1 MSQVQTL
8 ADQSQRD
15 AALNLGKHVLA
26 VAPAGSGKTG
36 LLVRRALRA
45 LAASEQPEQVVCI
58 TFTRK
63 AAAEIR
69 HRIMAALQSAQ
80 GPVPE
85 ESWAADLHADA
96 TKALAR
102 DQAQRWQLLDNPA
115 RIRATTIDAFNQRLA
130 SQLPLLSGLG
140 GTVTQLQTPTAQYHA
155 AVLAAVTRLD
165 DTDLARAD
173 QHALLD
179 VLAWAN
185 NRLDG
190 LLPALASLLARR
202 DQWLGLLRPDPEQ
215 ADAVLHALIA
225 HPIRQLDQVLD
236 DAAKAV
242 IVPALQAASTLAPGM
257 AWAADLRAWPDARA
271 DHAALWRGIATSL
284 STQSGIRS
292 QLTKNEGFSNDNPHK
307 AAFKLVLADLKER
320 PDAAAIADIL
330 LAVRALPDVDW
341 PADYARLR
349 DALMRVLTLVYA
361 ELRIGFGQA
370 GEADFPEIA
379 AAAVAAASGQLGPEA
394 LRASDADIRHLL
406 VDEMQ
411 DTSAAQVQ
419 LLEEL
424 TQNWEPGDGRSLFV
438 VGDPQQSI
446 YGFRNAQV
454 RLFMQMMGT
463 APKHADAR
471 LGGLPLQV
479 LRLQTNFRS
488 ATTLVDWFNE
498 QFASVFPV
506 RDDPWAGVVSASACA
521 AAPSAKPG
529 PPVECVAV
537 AEDEAALVAQRVE
550 GLLQAS
556 PENESIG
563 VLAPSRTH
571 LEPALA
577 ALQAR
582 GITDVQ
588 ALDVQALADHA
599 AVVDFVHLLSALRQP
614 TDLLAWAVVLRAPW
628 VGLSWADMLALSRG
642 RTKQPWPMRFA
653 AFTSSEI
660 ELSDDGAARL
670 RRLLAVLEA
679 AEAERARLLDCAEQ
693 IWRGLGAPDCMAEAD
708 RQAVRLAMQCLREH
722 EVGGEI
728 EDWASAQ
735 RALYD
740 LYRPP
745 GRGRVEVT
753 TIHKSKGLEYDH
765 VLVVGC
771 GGKPYTGDA
780 PMLHVLPQPAGVLL
794 APKPP
799 YADDPGQG
807 IYGLASRLQRAA
819 QANERLRLLYVA
831 TTRARQSLCLVG
843 TAAWRKGSES
853 YEPVKNT
860 FMAALGSLFQASMEA
875 LPPPEGVA
883 DEQDDF
889 EYLTQLRVPADWEP
903 APASTTWLPSEQR
916 ARKPSEASLSP
927 LADDADAP
935 DLPVDG
941 DLYAQLVGTMVHLA
955 LERIAVDGLDAW
967 RDGGKTRRDS
977 MLSGLLRMGLPPA
990 QGEGAVDRVVE
1001 LVSRILDS
1009 EAGQWVLRD
1018 WPWWQNEYPLAG
1030 WVDGAWVSA
1039 VIDRC
1044 FEDDDGVLWVVDYK
1058 TAAYPVAESIEAY
1071 AARMRQKYAAQLA
1084 QYAELLA
1091 ALSPETEIRSGLL
1104 LAETGSFVEVDPS

>member
-1 MSQVQTL
+1 ML
-8 ADQSQRD
+8 ADQQQRD

-69 HRIMAALQSAQ
+69 HRMVAALQSAL
-80 GPVPE
+80 GPAPE
-85 ESWAADLHADA
+85 SAWEAQLHADA
-96 TKALAR
+96 SAALAR
-102 DQAQRWQLLDNPA
+102 DRQQGWQLLDNPA

-140 GTVTQLQTPTAQYHA
+140 GAVTQLQAPAAQYHA
-155 AVLAAVTRLD
+155 AVLAAVARLD
-165 DTDLARAD
+165 DSDLPRAD
-173 QHALLD
+173 QRALLD

-185 NRLDG
+185 NRLDT
-190 LLPALASLLARR
+190 LLPALAGLLARR
-202 DQWLGLLRPDPEQ
+202 DQWLGLLRPDPAE
-215 ADAVLHALIA
+215 ADAVLRALLA
-225 HPIRQLDQVLD
+225 FPIRQLDSLFGE
-236 DAAKAV
+236 AKKTL
-242 IVPALQAASTLAPGM
+242 IVQALQVASTLAP
-257 AWAADLRAWPDARA
+257 AADWAAELQQWPAVSA
-271 DHAALWRGIATSL
+271 EHVALWRGIATSL
-284 STQSGIRS
+284 STQTGIRS
-292 QLTKNEGFSNDNPHK
+292 TLYKKEGFSDDNPHK
-307 AAFKLVLADLKER
+307 PALKALLSALKER
-320 PDAAAIADIL
+320 PDAESVVDTL
-330 LAVRALPDVDW
+330 LAVRALPDLDW

-424 TQNWEPGDGRSLFV
+424 TQNWEPGDGRSLFL

-463 APKHADAR
+463 APRHADAR

-479 LRLQTNFRS
+479 QQLQSNFRS
-488 ATTLVDWFNE
+488 TRTLVDWFNAR
-498 QFASVFPV
+498 FASLFPA

-521 AAPSAKPG
+521 PAPAASSG
-529 PPVECVAV
+529 PAVECVAV
-537 AEDEAALVAQRVE
+537 ADNEAEAVATRVQA
-550 GLLQAS
+550 LLQSTPA
-556 PENESIG
+556 EQRIG

-571 LEPALA
+571 LEPVLA
-577 ALQAR
+577 ELLAR
-582 GITDVQ
+582 GVDEVQ
-588 ALDVQALADHA
+588 ALDVQALAAHP
-599 AVVDFVHLLSALRQP
+599 AVVDFVHLVCALRQP
-614 TDLLAWAVVLRAPW
+614 ADLLAWAVLLRAPW
-628 VGLSWADMLALSRG
+628 VGLSWSDLLALSRG
-642 RTKQPWPMRFA
+642 RTKQSWPERFDRFA
-653 AFTSSEI
+653 AGEVT
-660 ELSDDGAARL
+660 LSDDGAARL
-670 RRLLAVLEA
+670 RRLLGVLDA
-679 AEAERARLLDCAEQ
+679 AETGRARLVDGAEQ
-693 IWRGLGAPDCMAEAD
+693 VWRGLGAPACVSEAD
-708 RQAVRLAMQCLREH
+708 RQAVRLAMRCLRDH
-722 EVGGEI
+722 EQGGEI

-735 RALYD
+735 RALHD

-745 GRGRVEVT
+745 GQGRVEVT
-753 TIHKSKGLEYDH
+753 TVHKSKGLEYDH

-771 GGKPYTGDA
+771 GGKPYLGDA
-780 PMLHVLPQPAGVLL
+780 PMLHVLPQQAGVLL
-794 APKPP
+794 APKPSF
-799 YADDPGQG
+799 ADDPGQG
-807 IYGLASRLQRAA
+807 IYDLAGRLQRAA

-831 TTRARQSLCLVG
+831 ATRARQSLCLIG
-843 TAAWRKGSES
+843 TAAWRKRSDT
-853 YEPVKNT
+853 YEPVSGS
-860 FMAALGSLFQASMEA
+860 FMAALSAQFRPSMEA
-875 LPPPEGVA
+875 LPMP
-883 DEQDDF
+883 DEAVEAQDEF
-889 EYLTQLRVPADWEP
+889 EYLTQWRVPADWSP
-903 APASTTWLPSEQR
+903 APSSTAWLPSEQR

-927 LADDADAP
+927 AADDGDAA

-955 LERIAVDGLDAW
+955 LERVAIDGPEAW
-967 RDGGKTRRDS
+967 RDGGKGRREA
-977 MLSGLLRMGLPPA
+977 MLSGLLRMGLPPGR
-990 QGEGAVDRVVE
+990 GEEAVTRVVE
-1001 LVSRILDS
+1001 LVSRTLAS
-1009 EAGQWVLRD
+1009 ESGQWVLRD

-1030 WVDGAWVSA
+1030 WLDGAWVSA

-1058 TAAYPVAESIEAY
+1058 TAAYPSNESAEDY
-1071 AARMRQKYAAQLA
+1071 ATRMRQKYAAQLA
-1084 QYAELLA
+1084 QYAELLRE
-1091 ALSPETEIRSGLL
+1091 LRPGSVIRCGLL
-1104 LAETGSFVEVDPS
+1104 LAETGSFIELDLNLASR